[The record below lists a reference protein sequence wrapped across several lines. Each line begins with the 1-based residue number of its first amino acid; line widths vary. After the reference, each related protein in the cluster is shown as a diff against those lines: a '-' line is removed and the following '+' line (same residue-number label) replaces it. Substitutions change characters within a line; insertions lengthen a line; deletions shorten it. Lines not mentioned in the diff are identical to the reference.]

1 MSSSLKVC
9 IEARLENATP
19 GGGQQVLIGLA
30 SGLSA
35 LTDGDEEYLFLTRDS
50 GAEWLHPYLSGACR
64 AVPIPSAP
72 PPSLSGLRA
81 RLKRIAPLRRAVLAL
96 REAKA
101 SRRPVAIPDQDD
113 LPVRL
118 GAAVMHFPFQFAY
131 PVAVPS
137 IYHPHDLQHLHL
149 PQFFT
154 AAQIRDREVTYR
166 YFCNRADLVAVT
178 STWIKRDLVA
188 QYQLPEDRI
197 AVIPLAPVLDSY
209 STPTEAEIAATAAKM
224 RLPKD
229 FGFYPAQTWPH
240 KNHIGL
246 LRAIKDV
253 RDRTGQSVPMV
264 FSGFQNSHFPNIE
277 KVVRE
282 LKLGDAVHFV
292 GFVTPTELRCLY
304 QLARCVVI
312 PTKFEAASFPLWE
325 AFIAGAPAACS
336 NVTSLPEQA
345 GDAALIFDPDSTS
358 SMSECIQ
365 RLWNDEDLRRSLARR
380 GRERV
385 SSFTWSRTVR
395 TFRAHYRRLA
405 GRALS
410 SEDVDLLAAPPTL

>member
-1 MSSSLKVC
+1 MNSSLKVC
-9 IEARLENATP
+9 IEARLENAAS
-19 GGGQQVLIGLA
+19 GGIQQVLIGLA
-30 SGLSA
+30 SGLSD

-50 GAEWLHPYLSGACR
+50 GGEWLHPYLSGACR
-64 AVPIPSAP
+64 AVPIPSTT
-72 PPSLSGLRA
+72 PPSLYGLIG
-81 RLKRIAPLRRAVLAL
+81 RLKRIAPLRRAVRAL
-96 REAKA
+96 REA
-101 SRRPVAIPDQDD
+101 RPVKIPAQSD

-118 GAAVMHFPFQFAY
+118 GAEVMHFPFQVAY
-131 PVAVPS
+131 PVAIPS

-149 PQFFT
+149 PQFFSP
-154 AAQIRDREVTYR
+154 AQIRDREITYR

-209 STPTEAEIAATAAKM
+209 STPAAAEIAATAAKLG
-224 RLPKD
+224 LPKA

-253 RDRTGQSVPMV
+253 RDRTGQSIPFV
-264 FSGFQNSHFPNIE
+264 FSGFQNSHFSTIE
-277 KVVRE
+277 KVISE
-282 LKLGDAVHFV
+282 LNLGGTVHFV
-292 GFVTPTELRCLY
+292 GFVTPSELKCLY

-312 PTKFEAASFPLWE
+312 PTKFEAASLPLWE
-325 AFIAGAPAACS
+325 AFIAGVPAACS

-345 GDAALIFDPDSTS
+345 GGAALIFDPDSTS
-358 SMSECIQ
+358 KMSECIQ
-365 RLWNDEDLRRSLARR
+365 RLWTDEDVRRALVQR
-380 GRERV
+380 GREKV
-385 SSFTWSRTVR
+385 ASFTWSRTVR
-395 TFRAHYRRLA
+395 TFRSHYRRLA

-410 SEDVDLLAAPPTL
+410 SEDSKLLAAAPRL